1 MLIHATIKWPDIIS
15 KNLWPFVLQLAVDLH
30 NNTPGPSGLTPT
42 EIFTGI
48 KSHTNR
54 LDFHPFGCPI
64 FVLDP
69 TLQQGHK
76 LPHWKPCSRVGVYLG
91 HSPLHASSIP
101 LVLSTTTGLVSPQFH
116 VVYNDHFTTTTCLA
130 MNTLPENWKHL
141 LATSSTNYVDDD
153 FDPQKF
159 STSSWYLDDINDIPL
174 FISSSLNTDSTLS
187 QREIHVPSDS
197 SSASQ
202 RESPTTHPGW
212 NANHKYE
219 MRFRKKF
226 IPATVTSSDQDNP
239 TTPFDPDLFEAF
251 IAVQDSYPMHS
262 EINLPFLEYISC
274 AARTNPDVLHYG
286 SMLKDPD
293 HSSFETDLIR
303 EVNELIT
310 MDTVEITPK
319 TSVPSTL
326 KILPSIWSFRCK
338 RAPDWTIIKHK
349 ARLCLHG
356 GKQVEG
362 EHFWATY
369 APVVNWHTVRLVLI
383 LSLLA
388 NLKSRQIDYV
398 NAFTQAPADCGIF
411 MSTPAA
417 FAVSASTLQFIGSSS
432 PHNNSDCVLR
442 IKKNMYGLRQAGSNW
457 FDALRSALINLG
469 FCQSSH
475 DPCLFI
481 RKDCLLL
488 VYVDDCLLFG
498 KTDDILDSIVTSL
511 QKDCVLTSQGSVGD
525 YLGINIRRTSD
536 GFLELVQPGLINKII
551 TDCGLQD
558 QSSQHNTP
566 ANMIL
571 TADLTGPPR
580 EHSWNYRSIIGM
592 LNYLASSTRPDIA
605 FTMHQ
610 CARFTT
616 SPRHVHELAIWPIVR
631 YLKATSTCGYIL
643 KPSQSFNLD
652 CFVDADFAGTWSTDM
667 SEDPSSVKSRTGY
680 VITFASCHV
689 LWCSKLQSEIA
700 LSTTEAKYIALSQ
713 SARDLI
719 PMQGL
724 LQELSAATK
733 LIVGSTIALSTIF
746 EDNKGCVEL
755 ASAPHMRPR
764 TRHIALKYHHFRSF
778 VESGQLRIQWIDTA
792 HQLADIFTKPLPVAS
807 FTFLREI
814 LLGW

>member
-1 MLIHATIKWPDIIS
+1 VAFS
-15 KNLWPFVLQLAVDLH
+15 LQLAVDLH

-42 EIFTGI
+42 KIFTGI

-54 LDFHPFGCPI
+54 LLDFHPFGCPI

-76 LPHWKPCSRVGVYLG
+76 LPRWKPRSCVGMYLG

-116 VVYNDHFTTTTCLA
+116 VVYDDHFTTTTCLA
-130 MNTLPENWKHL
+130 TNTLPENWKHL

-159 STSSWYLDDINDIPL
+159 STSSWYLDDITTILPS
-174 FISSSLNTDSTLS
+174 ISSSLNTDSTLS
-187 QREIHVPSDS
+187 QREIHVHSDS

-202 RESPTTHPGW
+202 RESPTTHPSW

-226 IPATVTSSDQDNP
+226 ITATVTSSDQDNP
-239 TTPFDPDLFEAF
+239 TTPFDLFEAF

-262 EINLPFLEYISC
+262 ETNLPFLEYISC
-274 AARTNPDVLHYG
+274 AACTNPDVLHYG

-293 HSSFETDLIR
+293 RSSFETDMIR
-303 EVNELIT
+303 EVNDLIT
-310 MDTVEITPK
+310 TDTVEITPK

-349 ARLCLHG
+349 ACLCPHG

-369 APVVNWHTVRLVLI
+369 ALVVNCRTVRLVFI

-388 NLKSRQIDYV
+388 NLKSRQIDDV
-398 NAFTQAPADCGIF
+398 NAFTQAPADCDIF
-411 MSTPAA
+411 MSIPAG
-417 FAVSASTLQFIGSSS
+417 FAVSDNTLQFIGSSS
-432 PHNNSDCVLR
+432 SHNNSDYVLH
-442 IKKNMYGLRQAGSNW
+442 IKKNMYGLHQAGNNW
-457 FDALRSALINLG
+457 FDALHSALINLG

-481 RKDCLLL
+481 HKDCLLL

-498 KTDDILDSIVTSL
+498 KMDDILDSIVTSL
-511 QKDCVLTSQGSVGD
+511 QKDFVLTSQGSVSA
-525 YLGINIRRTSD
+525 YLGIDIRRTSD

-551 TDCGLQD
+551 TACGLQD

-566 ANMIL
+566 TNMIL
-571 TADLTGPPR
+571 TADLTGPSR

-592 LNYLASSTRPDIA
+592 LNYLASSTCPDIA
-605 FTMHQ
+605 FAVHQ

-616 SPRHVHELAIWPIVR
+616 SPRRVHELAIRRIVR
-631 YLKATSTCGYIL
+631 YLKATSTHGYIL
-643 KPSQSFNLD
+643 KPSQFFNLD
-652 CFVDADFAGTWSTDM
+652 CFADANFAGTWSTDT
-667 SEDPSSVKSRTGY
+667 SEDPSSVKSRTSY
-680 VITFASCHV
+680 VITFASCSV

-700 LSTTEAKYIALSQ
+700 LRTTEAEYIALSQ

-719 PMQGL
+719 PMRGL

-733 LIVGSTIALSTIF
+733 LIVGSTIAHSTIF

-755 ASAPHMRPR
+755 ASAPRMRPR
-764 TRHIALKYHHFRSF
+764 TCHIALKYHHFRSF
-778 VESGQLRIQWIDTA
+778 VESGQLRIQ
-792 HQLADIFTKPLPVAS
+792 
-807 FTFLREI
+807 
-814 LLGW
+814 